1 MTKKINITLLS
12 LFAISAIAIAS
23 SQEPEFPG
31 LESNE
36 RYVSLKAQNT
46 RLLEKED
53 SIQLVIGTAREEF
66 NKQRATDSIAT
77 PEELD
82 RFTSLILEL
91 EERIFELRQQRG
103 DVITELNN
111 IEKMYK
117 AYHKLGGN
125 GTGTELYERV
135 LELKIFK

>member
-53 SIQLVIGTAREEF
+53 SIQLVIGAAREEF
-66 NKQRATDSIAT
+66 NKQRETDSIAT

-91 EERIFELRQQRG
+91 EEKIFELRQQRG
-103 DVITELNN
+103 DVIT
-111 IEKMYK
+111 
-117 AYHKLGGN
+117 
-125 GTGTELYERV
+125 
-135 LELKIFK
+135 